1 MARYKAMFPGQQ
13 LGRETGFESSSS
25 CKDVDAGISDG
36 HWPLFYWMCDM
47 CCINHLFS
55 IGWMEIEQ
63 LAAPQT
69 AK

>member
-55 IGWMEIEQ
+55 IG
-63 LAAPQT
+63 
-69 AK
+69 